1 MSLLPQNYLDA
12 VVAIETP
19 GTEKVIAEQ
28 QMKGYLNMLDQKFI
42 EDQLSEI
49 LADFE
54 DLSDEELISCRE
66 TIKDRVIVCIEK
78 LDYVS
83 YEE

>member
-1 MSLLPQNYLDA
+1 
-12 VVAIETP
+12 
-19 GTEKVIAEQ
+19 
-28 QMKGYLNMLDQKFI
+28 MLDQKFI

>member
-1 MSLLPQNYLDA
+1 
-12 VVAIETP
+12 
-19 GTEKVIAEQ
+19 
-28 QMKGYLNMLDQKFI
+28 MKGYLNMLDQKFI